1 MNGNDATN
9 DLEFA
14 NLHFESRRQS
24 TVSIRSEEI
33 ISQICAHEGPR

>member
-33 ISQICAHEGPR
+33 ISQICPHEGPR